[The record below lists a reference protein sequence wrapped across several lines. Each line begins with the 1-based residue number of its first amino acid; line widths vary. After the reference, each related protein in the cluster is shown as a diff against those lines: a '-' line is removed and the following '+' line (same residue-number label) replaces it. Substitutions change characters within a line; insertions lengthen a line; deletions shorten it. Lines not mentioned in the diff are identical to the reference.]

1 MYTPFSYYERRIEI
15 AHKAVWEAYHAA
27 EIAQLDGEAADLR
40 LMVQDLGSLQVEA
53 LGKRRRPVPDL
64 RGAEQPEPPF

>member
-1 MYTPFSYYERRIEI
+1 MYTPFRYYEHRLGA

-27 EIAQLDGEAADLR
+27 EIAQLEGEAADLR

-53 LGKRRRPVPDL
+53 LGKRRRPAPDL
-64 RGAEQPEPPF
+64 RGAEQPEMPF